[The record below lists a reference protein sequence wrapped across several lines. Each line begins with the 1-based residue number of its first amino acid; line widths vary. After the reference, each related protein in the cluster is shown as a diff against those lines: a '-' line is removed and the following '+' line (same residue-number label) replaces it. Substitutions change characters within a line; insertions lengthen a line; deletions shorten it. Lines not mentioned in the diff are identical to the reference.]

1 MKAYFVTATGT
12 DIGKTFVGSCLIRHW
27 RASGQ
32 PATAFKPLVSGID
45 PDDPAPDSDPVQL
58 LRAQGQPV
66 TAATLD
72 AISPWRFHAP
82 LAPNMAARA
91 EGKEVDYAD
100 LLAACRS
107 RMAQAPGPLLIEGAG
122 GVMAPADDCHTML
135 DWVADLGIQALLV
148 AGTYLGSISHSLTAL
163 AVLAQRQ
170 VPVAALIL
178 SETAGSTVDADA
190 TLAAL
195 RPFIGTVPIYIL
207 PRLPG
212 GRFDHPVVA
221 TIADML
227 DATTT

>member
-1 MKAYFVTATGT
+1 MSAFFVTATGT

-58 LRAQGQPV
+58 LMAQGLPV

-72 AISPWRFHAP
+72 LISPWRFRAP
-82 LAPNMAARA
+82 LAPNMAAQA
-91 EGKEVDYAD
+91 EGKAVNYAD

-122 GVMAPADDCHTML
+122 GVMAPADDSHTML
-135 DWVADLGIQALLV
+135 DWVADLGIPALLV
-148 AGTYLGSISHSLTAL
+148 AGTYLGTISHTLTAL

-170 VPVAALIL
+170 VPVAALVL

-190 TLAAL
+190 TISAL
-195 RPFIGTVPIYIL
+195 RPFIGPLPAYIL
-207 PRLPG
+207 PRLPI
-212 GRFDHPVVA
+212 GRFDHPISA
-221 TIADML
+221 SITEML
-227 DATTT
+227 NTATT